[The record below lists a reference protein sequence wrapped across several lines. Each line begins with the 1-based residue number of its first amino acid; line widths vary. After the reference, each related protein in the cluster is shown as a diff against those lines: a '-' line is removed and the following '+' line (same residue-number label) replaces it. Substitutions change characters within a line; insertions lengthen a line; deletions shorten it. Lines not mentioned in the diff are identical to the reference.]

1 MNPIARLFLAATL
14 CLSLFALAGCG
25 PKQVSPYTPT
35 GNNMPEGSALD
46 GGMGNITEEMG
57 AGGSGMGAGGGA
69 GAGGVEGLDA
79 TGGSGL
85 SLAADS
91 QSDAYKREHGRSSP
105 EMRPIYFDFDQSS
118 IRGDQ
123 IPSMEHNGSYL
134 NNNPSKSV
142 LIEGNTDDRGTNEY
156 NLALAERRAVAARS
170 YLVEFGIED
179 SRIRTVSY
187 GEERPLFT
195 GQSEDDYAHNRR
207 DDFILE

>member
-1 MNPIARLFLAATL
+1 MNPIARLFLATTL
-14 CLSLFALAGCG
+14 CLSLLALAGCG

-46 GGMGNITEEMG
+46 GGMGSITEEMG
-57 AGGSGMGAGGGA
+57 VGSGVDGGPGAGGT
-69 GAGGVEGLDA
+69 EGLDA
-79 TGGSGL
+79 TGGNGSNL
-85 SLAADS
+85 SFAGDN

-118 IRGDQ
+118 IRSDQ

-134 NNNPSKSV
+134 KSNPSRSV
-142 LIEGNTDDRGTNEY
+142 LVEGNTDDRGTNEY
-156 NLALAERRAVAARS
+156 NLALGERRAVSARN
-170 YLVEFGIED
+170 YLVEFGIEE

-187 GEERPLFT
+187 GEERPLFM
-195 GQSEDDYAHNRR
+195 GQSEDEFAHNRR

>member
-14 CLSLFALAGCG
+14 CLSLLALAGCG

-57 AGGSGMGAGGGA
+57 AGSGQDGGLGAGGS
-69 GAGGVEGLDA
+69 EGLDA
-79 TGGSGL
+79 TGGSGSNL
-85 SLAADS
+85 SFAGDN

-118 IRGDQ
+118 IRSDQ

-134 NNNPSKSV
+134 KSNPTRSV
-142 LIEGNTDDRGTNEY
+142 LVEGNTDDRGTNEY
-156 NLALAERRAVAARS
+156 NLALGERRAVAARN
-170 YLVEFGIED
+170 YLVEFGIEE

-187 GEERPLFT
+187 GEERPLFM
-195 GQSEDDYAHNRR
+195 GQSEDEFAHNRR

>member
-14 CLSLFALAGCG
+14 CLSLLALAGCG

-57 AGGSGMGAGGGA
+57 TGSGQDGGLGAGGS
-69 GAGGVEGLDA
+69 EGLDA
-79 TGGSGL
+79 TGGSGSNL
-85 SLAADS
+85 SFAGDN

-118 IRGDQ
+118 IRSDQ

-134 NNNPSKSV
+134 KSNPTRSV
-142 LIEGNTDDRGTNEY
+142 LVEGNTDDRGTNEY
-156 NLALAERRAVAARS
+156 NLALGERRAVAARN
-170 YLVEFGIED
+170 YLVEFGIEE

-195 GQSEDDYAHNRR
+195 GQSEDEFAHNRR

>member
-1 MNPIARLFLAATL
+1 MYPTARFLLATML
-14 CLSLFALAGCG
+14 CLSLLALTGCG

-35 GNNMPEGSALD
+35 GNNMPEGSALN
-46 GGMGNITEEMG
+46 GGSGMGNITEEMG
-57 AGGSGMGAGGGA
+57 TGSGAGS
-69 GAGGVEGLDA
+69 GVEGLDS
-79 TGGSGL
+79 TGGSGSNL
-85 SLAADS
+85 SFAGDN
-91 QSDAYKREHGRSSP
+91 QSDTYKREHGRSSP

-118 IRGDQ
+118 IRSDQ
-123 IPSMEHNGSYL
+123 IPSMEHNGNYL
-134 NNNPSKSV
+134 KSNPSKSV

-156 NLALAERRAVAARS
+156 NLALAERRAVSARN

-195 GQSEDDYAHNRR
+195 GQSEDDFAHNRR

>member
-1 MNPIARLFLAATL
+1 MNPITRLFLAATL
-14 CLSLFALAGCG
+14 CLSLLALAGCG

-57 AGGSGMGAGGGA
+57 AGSGQDGGLGAGGS
-69 GAGGVEGLDA
+69 EGLDA
-79 TGGSGL
+79 TGGSGSNL
-85 SLAADS
+85 SFAGDN

-118 IRGDQ
+118 IRSDQ

-134 NNNPSKSV
+134 KSNPSRSV
-142 LIEGNTDDRGTNEY
+142 LVEGNTDDRGTNEY
-156 NLALAERRAVAARS
+156 NLALAERRAVAARN
-170 YLVEFGIED
+170 YLVEFGIEE
-179 SRIRTVSY
+179 SRIRTVSD

-195 GQSEDDYAHNRR
+195 GQSEDEFAHNRR

>member
-1 MNPIARLFLAATL
+1 MNPITRLFLAATL
-14 CLSLFALAGCG
+14 CLSLLALAGCG

-57 AGGSGMGAGGGA
+57 AGSGQDGGLGAGGS
-69 GAGGVEGLDA
+69 EGLDA
-79 TGGSGL
+79 TGGSGSNL
-85 SLAADS
+85 SFAGDN

-105 EMRPIYFDFDQSS
+105 EMRPIYFEFDQSS
-118 IRGDQ
+118 IRSDQ

-134 NNNPSKSV
+134 KSNPTRSV
-142 LIEGNTDDRGTNEY
+142 LVEGNTDDRGTNEY
-156 NLALAERRAVAARS
+156 NLALGERRAVAARN
-170 YLVEFGIED
+170 YLVEFGIEE

-187 GEERPLFT
+187 GEERPLFM
-195 GQSEDDYAHNRR
+195 GQSEDEFAHNRR

>member
-14 CLSLFALAGCG
+14 CLSLLALAGCG

-57 AGGSGMGAGGGA
+57 AGSGQDGGLGAGGS
-69 GAGGVEGLDA
+69 EGLDA
-79 TGGSGL
+79 TGGSGSNL
-85 SLAADS
+85 SFAGDN

-105 EMRPIYFDFDQSS
+105 EMRPIYFEFDQSS
-118 IRGDQ
+118 IRSDQ

-134 NNNPSKSV
+134 KSNPTRSV
-142 LIEGNTDDRGTNEY
+142 LVEGNTDDRGTNEY
-156 NLALAERRAVAARS
+156 NLALAERRAVAARN
-170 YLVEFGIED
+170 YLVEFGIEE

-187 GEERPLFT
+187 GEERPLFM
-195 GQSEDDYAHNRR
+195 GQIEDEFAHNRR

>member
-14 CLSLFALAGCG
+14 CLSLLALAGCG

-57 AGGSGMGAGGGA
+57 AGSGQDGGLGAGGS
-69 GAGGVEGLDA
+69 EGLDA
-79 TGGSGL
+79 TGGSGSNL
-85 SLAADS
+85 SFAGDN

-118 IRGDQ
+118 IRSDQ

-134 NNNPSKSV
+134 KSNPSRSV
-142 LIEGNTDDRGTNEY
+142 LVEGNTDDRGTNEY
-156 NLALAERRAVAARS
+156 NLALGERRAVAARN
-170 YLVEFGIED
+170 YLVEFGIEE

-195 GQSEDDYAHNRR
+195 GQSEDEFAHNRR

>member
-14 CLSLFALAGCG
+14 CLSLLALAGCG

-57 AGGSGMGAGGGA
+57 AGSGQDGGLGAGGS
-69 GAGGVEGLDA
+69 EGLDA
-79 TGGSGL
+79 TGGSGSNL
-85 SLAADS
+85 SFAGDN

-118 IRGDQ
+118 IRSDQ

-134 NNNPSKSV
+134 KSNPTRSV
-142 LIEGNTDDRGTNEY
+142 LVEGNTDDRGTNEY
-156 NLALAERRAVAARS
+156 NLALGERRAVAARN
-170 YLVEFGIED
+170 YLVEFGIEE

-195 GQSEDDYAHNRR
+195 GQSEDEFAHNRR

>member
-14 CLSLFALAGCG
+14 CLSLLALAGCG

-57 AGGSGMGAGGGA
+57 AGSGQDGGLGAGGS
-69 GAGGVEGLDA
+69 EGLDA
-79 TGGSGL
+79 TGGSGSNL
-85 SLAADS
+85 SSAGDN

-118 IRGDQ
+118 IRSDQ

-134 NNNPSKSV
+134 KSNPTRSV
-142 LIEGNTDDRGTNEY
+142 LVEGNTDDRGTNEY
-156 NLALAERRAVAARS
+156 NLALAERRAVAARN
-170 YLVEFGIED
+170 YLVEFGIEE

-195 GQSEDDYAHNRR
+195 GQSEDEFAHNRR

>member
-1 MNPIARLFLAATL
+1 MNPITRLFLAATI
-14 CLSLFALAGCG
+14 CLSLLALAGCG

-57 AGGSGMGAGGGA
+57 AGSGQDGGLGAGGS
-69 GAGGVEGLDA
+69 EGLDA
-79 TGGSGL
+79 TGGSGSNL
-85 SLAADS
+85 SFAGDN

-105 EMRPIYFDFDQSS
+105 EMRPIYFEFDQSS
-118 IRGDQ
+118 IRSDQ

-134 NNNPSKSV
+134 KSNPSRSV
-142 LIEGNTDDRGTNEY
+142 LVEGNTDDRGTNEY
-156 NLALAERRAVAARS
+156 NLALGERRAVAARN
-170 YLVEFGIED
+170 YLVEFGIEE

-195 GQSEDDYAHNRR
+195 GQSEDEFAHNRR

>member
-14 CLSLFALAGCG
+14 CLSLLALAGCG

-57 AGGSGMGAGGGA
+57 AGSGMDGGLGV
-69 GAGGVEGLDA
+69 GGTEGLDA
-79 TGGSGL
+79 TGGSGSNL
-85 SLAADS
+85 SFAGDN

-118 IRGDQ
+118 IRSDQ

-134 NNNPSKSV
+134 KSNPSRSV
-142 LIEGNTDDRGTNEY
+142 LVEGNTDDRGTNEY
-156 NLALAERRAVAARS
+156 NLALAERRAVAARN
-170 YLVEFGIED
+170 YLVEFGIEE

-195 GQSEDDYAHNRR
+195 GQSEDEFAHNRR

>member
-14 CLSLFALAGCG
+14 CLSLLALAGCG

-57 AGGSGMGAGGGA
+57 AGSGQDGGLGAGGT
-69 GAGGVEGLDA
+69 EGLDA
-79 TGGSGL
+79 TGGSGSNL
-85 SLAADS
+85 SFAGDN

-105 EMRPIYFDFDQSS
+105 EMRPIYFEFDQSS
-118 IRGDQ
+118 IRSDQ

-134 NNNPSKSV
+134 KSNPSRSV
-142 LIEGNTDDRGTNEY
+142 LVEGNTDDRGTNEY
-156 NLALAERRAVAARS
+156 NLALAERRAVAARN
-170 YLVEFGIED
+170 YLVEFGIEE

-195 GQSEDDYAHNRR
+195 GQSEDEFAHNRR

>member
-1 MNPIARLFLAATL
+1 
-14 CLSLFALAGCG
+14 
-25 PKQVSPYTPT
+25 
-35 GNNMPEGSALD
+35 
-46 GGMGNITEEMG
+46 
-57 AGGSGMGAGGGA
+57 
-69 GAGGVEGLDA
+69 
-79 TGGSGL
+79 
-85 SLAADS
+85 
-91 QSDAYKREHGRSSP
+91 
-105 EMRPIYFDFDQSS
+105 MRPIYFDFDQSS

-134 NNNPSKSV
+134 KSNPSKSV

-156 NLALAERRAVAARS
+156 NLAMAERRAVAARS

>member
-14 CLSLFALAGCG
+14 CLSLLALAGCG

-57 AGGSGMGAGGGA
+57 AGSGMDGGLGAGGT
-69 GAGGVEGLDA
+69 EGLDA
-79 TGGSGL
+79 TGGSGSNL
-85 SLAADS
+85 SFAGDN

-105 EMRPIYFDFDQSS
+105 EMRPIYFEFDQSS
-118 IRGDQ
+118 IRSDQ

-134 NNNPSKSV
+134 KSNPSRSV
-142 LIEGNTDDRGTNEY
+142 LVEGNTDDRGTNEY
-156 NLALAERRAVAARS
+156 NLALGERRAVAARN
-170 YLVEFGIED
+170 YLVEFGIEE

-187 GEERPLFT
+187 GEERPLFM
-195 GQSEDDYAHNRR
+195 GQSEDEFAHNRR